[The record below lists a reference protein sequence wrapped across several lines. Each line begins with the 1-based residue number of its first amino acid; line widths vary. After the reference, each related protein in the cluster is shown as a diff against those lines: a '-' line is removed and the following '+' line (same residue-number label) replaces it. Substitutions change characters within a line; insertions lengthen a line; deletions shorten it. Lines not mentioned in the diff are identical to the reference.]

1 MLSLCHGRGITIG
14 SFLHHTWC
22 LVYCATWTMDVK
34 TESSWSQNGLLLL
47 GGLFFL
53 PSMVPGT
60 VFDSIP
66 ENPTLWGSFHSGR
79 RQQAV
84 FLLQVCRLF
93 YWLWSCAFVVHM
105 FFCSIF
111 GVLQPVKL
119 WWVVVP
125 MNLPGLMQWLF
136 SVPALLILPPCYA
149 FLAGRCHVLLLLA
162 VLHSVMGIIVFS
174 GLLLWFL
181 SLL

>member
-1 MLSLCHGRGITIG
+1 MGGGLQLALSSTIPGALCIVPHVRWTWRQNPPGPRMAFCFLVG
-14 SFLHHTWC
+14 SSFCQVWC
-22 LVYCATWTMDVK
+22 LAW
-34 TESSWSQNGLLLL
+34 
-47 GGLFFL
+47 F
-53 PSMVPGT
+53 
-60 VFDSIP
+60 FDSIP

-162 VLHSVMGIIVFS
+162 VLHSVIGIIVLS

-181 SLL
+181 NLL